1 MSGILDRLNDMKEIK
16 KDLDRENSGV
26 IIIDDTNQEENEVI
40 RILAKSFGDYI
51 DFLNSTNNLRV
62 EIKDKEIYKRI
73 QSLSPKQKEKLVS
86 FLDILDS
93 E

>member
-1 MSGILDRLNDMKEIK
+1 MTGILDRLNDMKEIK

-26 IIIDDTNQEENEVI
+26 IIIDDTNQEENETI
-40 RILAKSFGDYI
+40 KMLAKSFGDYI

-62 EIKDKEIYKRI
+62 EIKDKELYKRI